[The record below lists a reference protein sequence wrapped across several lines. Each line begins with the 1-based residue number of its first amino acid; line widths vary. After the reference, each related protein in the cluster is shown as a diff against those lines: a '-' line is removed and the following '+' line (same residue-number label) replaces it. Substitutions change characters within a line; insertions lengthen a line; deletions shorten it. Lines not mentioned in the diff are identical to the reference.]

1 MGTKNKAYFANNGD
15 QKNIYSRHP
24 SSVDAQLDILQKR
37 GMYIDNY
44 AFAKDFLEEVYFHR
58 FLSYSVPFFVSGNS
72 HQYHDGC
79 KFSDVVQIY
88 EFDSK
93 LRLLILAAIEKIE
106 ISVRTQFINLSWKY
120 GPHFYLDYKLFK
132 DHKLLN
138 DSIERI
144 QYQIRVS
151 NDLLVSEYY
160 HRYQDPEMPPVW
172 IAIELTTIGQLSKW
186 LRNLKNIEDKE
197 SVSRRYELHFSL
209 LQSIL
214 DNLTLIRNYSAHH
227 TRIWNRHFDFECILD
242 RQHSSLEHA
251 LCEGSRIYSVLLLM
265 IYVLKSLGV
274 DQEFYQNLVK
284 LIEVYEINIEA
295 MGFPANWQI
304 NFEAVMNAK

>member
-1 MGTKNKAYFANNGD
+1 MSNTKTKSHATPEH
-15 QKNIYSRHP
+15 KNIYTSHP
-24 SSVDAQLDILQKR
+24 SSVDGQISILRQR
-37 GMYIDNY
+37 GMLIDDY

-58 FLSYSVPFFVSGNS
+58 LLSYSVPFFINGNPQ
-72 HQYHDGC
+72 QYQPGT
-79 KFSDVVQIY
+79 KFSDVVKVY

-93 LRLLILAAIEKIE
+93 LRLLILEAIEKIE

-144 QYQIRVS
+144 QYQLKVS
-151 NDLLVSEYY
+151 RDLLVSEYY
-160 HRYQDPEMPPVW
+160 HRYHDPEMPPVW

-186 LRNLKNIEDKE
+186 LRNLKQVADKE
-197 SVSRRYELHFSL
+197 SIARRYKLHFSL

-242 RQHSSLEHA
+242 EQHDTLEHA

-265 IYVLKSLGV
+265 LYVLKTLGIE
-274 DQEFYQNLVK
+274 QPFYQHLVK
-284 LIEVYEINIEA
+284 LIEVYDVNIAA
-295 MGFPANWQI
+295 MGFPENWQA
-304 NFEAVMNAK
+304 NFQAVIHAK

>member
-1 MGTKNKAYFANNGD
+1 MNNSKVKPQFITD
-15 QKNIYSRHP
+15 KKNIYSRHP
-24 SSVDAQLDILQKR
+24 SSVDAQLDTLMKR
-37 GMYIDNY
+37 GMIIDDY

-58 FLSYSVPFFVSGNS
+58 FLSYSVPFFVTGNT
-72 HQYHDGC
+72 HQYKEGS
-79 KFSDVVQIY
+79 KFGDVVKIY

-93 LRLLILAAIEKIE
+93 LRLLILSAIEKIE

-120 GPHFYLDYKLFK
+120 GPHFYLDYKLFR

-144 QYQIRVS
+144 QYQLKVS

-186 LRNLKNIEDKE
+186 LRNLKHEEDKE
-197 SVSRRYELHFSL
+197 NVSRRYELHFSL

-214 DNLTLIRNYSAHH
+214 DNLTLIRNFSAHH
-227 TRIWNRHFDFECILD
+227 TRIWNRRFDFECGLND
-242 RQHSSLEHA
+242 TPHNSLVHA
-251 LCEGSRIYSVLLLM
+251 LCEESRIYSVLLL
-265 IYVLKSLGV
+265 IIHVLKSLGF
-274 DQEFYQNLVK
+274 DQEFFYDLSK
-284 LIEVYEINIEA
+284 LIEIYKVNIEA
-295 MGFPANWQI
+295 MGFPFNWQE
-304 NFEAVMNAK
+304 NFKAVMDAK

>member
-1 MGTKNKAYFANNGD
+1 MGAKNKAYFTKGSD

-24 SSVDAQLDILQKR
+24 SSVDAQIDILHKR
-37 GMYIDNY
+37 GMYIDDY

-58 FLSYSVPFFVSGNS
+58 FLSYSVPFFVNGNS
-72 HQYHDGC
+72 HQYQEGA
-79 KFSDVVQIY
+79 KFSDVVKVY

-120 GPHFYLDYKLFK
+120 GPHFYLDYKLFQ

-186 LRNLKNIEDKE
+186 LRNLKSIEDKE
-197 SVSRRYELHFSL
+197 SVSQRYELHFSL

-227 TRIWNRHFDFECILD
+227 TRIWNRHFDFECILNS
-242 RQHSSLEHA
+242 QHNSLEHA

-274 DQEFYQNLVK
+274 DQEFYQNLTK
-284 LIEVYEINIEA
+284 LIEFYEVNIDA
-295 MGFPANWQI
+295 MGFPENWQA
-304 NFEAVMNAK
+304 NFQAVMNGQ